1 MKLLNKPFGEY
12 VKMTQLGVGL
22 VLLVSVVRFVLKPMF
37 DIPYAQGTNFA
48 SVTIL
53 VPILMLFY
61 AIKVANSGGTYRD
74 VLGVAAALSL
84 PTAAFIILGIALDD
98 FGGIDTYYTDLG
110 HGGSLNAW
118 QHMGGHVVFSGIVFT
133 LAMWGL
139 GSLIYLIARSSR
151 KKVMA

>member
-12 VKMTQLGVGL
+12 VQMTQLGVGL

-37 DIPYAQGTNFA
+37 DIPYAQGTTFA

-84 PTAAFIILGIALDD
+84 SAMVFIILGIAIDE
-98 FGGIDTYYTDLG
+98 FGGIDTYYTDLE
-110 HGGSLNAW
+110 HGGSFNVW
-118 QHMGGHVVFSGIVFT
+118 QHMGGHVIFSGIIFT
-133 LAMWGL
+133 LVMWGV
-139 GSLIYLIARSSR
+139 GSLVYLIARASR